1 MRDYEL
7 VVVISPDIED
17 ENVTISVDRF
27 QGLIKE
33 WGGKVQ
39 DVDNWGRRQLAY
51 PIDRHKEGNY
61 VVAQFSLPPDRVSE
75 LEDSLERSEEVIRH
89 LVVRR
94 EG

>member
-7 VVVISPDIED
+7 VVVISPDVED
-17 ENVTISVDRF
+17 EKVATAVDRF
-27 QGLIKE
+27 QGLIEE

-51 PIDRHKEGNY
+51 PIDRHQEGNY
-61 VVAQFSLPPDRVSE
+61 VVTQFSLSPDRVSE

-89 LVVRR
+89 LVVKR